1 MHPSVHLGKSM
12 NPSIKVRL
20 LALLL
25 SLFLTLGV
33 FESIAAYAYQVIA
46 A

>member
-1 MHPSVHLGKSM
+1 M

-20 LALLL
+20 LAFLL
-25 SLFLTLGV
+25 SLIFTLAL
-33 FESIAAYAYQVIA
+33 FESIAAYAYQVVA